1 MVVHDFPRVAKAN
14 LKFYEIYIC
23 YDIRKNIYGK
33 LILEV
38 ERNDENRG
46 T

>member
-23 YDIRKNIYGK
+23 YDIFVRIFM
-33 LILEV
+33 
-38 ERNDENRG
+38 EN
-46 T
+46 